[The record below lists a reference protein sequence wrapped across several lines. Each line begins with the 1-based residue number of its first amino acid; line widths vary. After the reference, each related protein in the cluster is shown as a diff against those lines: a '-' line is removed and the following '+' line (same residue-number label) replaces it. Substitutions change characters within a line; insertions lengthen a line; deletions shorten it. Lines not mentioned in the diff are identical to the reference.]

1 MQRCTR
7 KAGAW
12 WKVIADSYKAHR
24 EMDDGGI
31 IPVFSIDIRDS
42 GDGCETR
49 PDAMEADDM
58 DVA

>member
-1 MQRCTR
+1 M
-7 KAGAW
+7 
-12 WKVIADSYKAHR
+12 ADIHKAHR
-24 EMDDGGI
+24 EVDDGGI
-31 IPVFSIDIRDS
+31 IPVFSIDIRHQTS